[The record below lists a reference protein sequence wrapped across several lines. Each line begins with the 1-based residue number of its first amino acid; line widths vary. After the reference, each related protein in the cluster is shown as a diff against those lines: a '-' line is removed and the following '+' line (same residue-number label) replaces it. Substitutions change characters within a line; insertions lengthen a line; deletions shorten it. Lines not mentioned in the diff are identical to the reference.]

1 MALQLPL
8 YRQQTRLDSKVHMP
22 VFGARYMEEHMDR
35 LQFILGSL
43 QSPEGFDGMLEGML
57 AIAIRSE
64 IENIVHRSASAF
76 PCIDTYMIQ
85 TRAMSA

>member
-1 MALQLPL
+1 
-8 YRQQTRLDSKVHMP
+8 
-22 VFGARYMEEHMDR
+22 MDR

-43 QSPEGFDGMLEGML
+43 QSPTGDASDGILDGML

>member
-1 MALQLPL
+1 MQPRQFDVAADAAPFDILLLVYKPL
-8 YRQQTRLDSKVHMP
+8 IIEGD
-22 VFGARYMEEHMDR
+22 MDR

-43 QSPEGFDGMLEGML
+43 QSPEGCDGILDGML